1 MFGLFR
7 KRDPHLQP
15 ATELYGSVVA
25 QARAPE
31 FYRDLMVPDTKEGRF
46 EMLVLHLSLVIDR
59 IRSEAGSADPFAKTL
74 VSVFVTDMD
83 DNMREIGIGDTS
95 VPRKVK
101 KTAGALYDRTLQYRE
116 IAGAEHATSSGALAV
131 ALSENVWSEP
141 DYPQATKLAEYM
153 SRAGELLEKQAL
165 ADMKQGKCRFPDVH
179 PAPLYT

>member
-46 EMLVLHLSLVIDR
+46 EMIVLHLSLLIDR
-59 IRSEAGSADPFAKTL
+59 IRSEAGSADPFAKALT
-74 VSVFVTDMD
+74 SVFVTDMD
-83 DNMREIGIGDTS
+83 DNMREIGIGDLS

-116 IAGAEHATSSGALAV
+116 ISEEGGDGALA
-131 ALSENVWSEP
+131 AAISENVWSEA
-141 DYPQATKLAEYM
+141 DHPQAAKLADYRE
-153 SRAGELLEKQAL
+153 RARASLEKQAL
-165 ADMKQGKCRFPDVH
+165 ADIQSGTCRFPDVH
-179 PAPLYT
+179 AAPLYS